1 MKNIGIIRRV
11 DDLGRIVIP
20 RDIRRLLHIK
30 EGDAMEIFVGKDSV
44 IFKKYQPLYAVSDA
58 LDFFKEIVT
67 EEFDLPCRTEFLQT
81 ISEMEVRLKLESDQ

>member
-30 EGDAMEIFVGKDSV
+30 EGDAMVIFVDEDSV
-44 IFKKYQPLYAVSDA
+44 IFRKYQPLYTVSDA

-81 ISEMEVRLKLESDQ
+81 ISEMEARLKLETDQ